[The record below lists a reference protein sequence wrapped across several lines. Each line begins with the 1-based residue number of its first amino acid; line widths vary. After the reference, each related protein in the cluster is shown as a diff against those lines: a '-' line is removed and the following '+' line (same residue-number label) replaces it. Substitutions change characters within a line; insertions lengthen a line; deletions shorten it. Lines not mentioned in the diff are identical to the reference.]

1 MKHQLS
7 HTAQKWLSADTIART
22 ECARVNH
29 FAIANKRRNCHYS
42 ALSHSHTAPL
52 AARRITY
59 SARSD
64 VYLRREGGREGGG
77 RNVKE
82 DSASARSPTVV
93 WVESKRRTL
102 SLVMGAS
109 YAAQSYLYGD
119 RGAPQKAV
127 CARKRQKQQIKAKAN
142 EYFCE
147 TSAKNCHT
155 TLIFHNFKVCHA
167 KIHKY
172 QQFVCLPRTI
182 Y

>member
-1 MKHQLS
+1 VAFSRH
-7 HTAQKWLSADTIART
+7 TIART

-52 AARRITY
+52 AARITY
-59 SARSD
+59 TARAA
-64 VYLRREGGREGGG
+64 LWCLFAPRGREGGG

-109 YAAQSYLYGD
+109 YAAQSYLYEIE
-119 RGAPQKAV
+119 APRKKP
-127 CARKRQKQQIKAKAN
+127 CARVKDKSNKSKQRQTNI
-142 EYFCE
+142 
-147 TSAKNCHT
+147 SAK
-155 TLIFHNFKVCHA
+155 LQ
-167 KIHKY
+167 KIVTPHS
-172 QQFVCLPRTI
+172 FFTI
-182 Y
+182 SKFATYKFINTNNLYASHEQY